1 MIENVVTTL
10 RKNGIATSF
19 VQKNSSGLINNF
31 LISTV
36 KDGESF
42 NTVVKEIGFGKP
54 ILKPFPIFS
63 PTPQYAVIFHI
74 ASVRMCISEESMYWS
89 ESSLS
94 HNHPN
99 TLIELFANESYASE
113 THLNLMNDYTIN
125 FLLSADVNYTKTKS
139 GFFSKL
145 FS

>member
-1 MIENVVTTL
+1 MDNLVTTL

-19 VQKNSSGLINNF
+19 IQKDSIGTLQNF

-36 KDGESF
+36 KDGGSF

-74 ASVRMCISEESMYWS
+74 ASVRMCISQDSMYWD

-99 TLIELFANESYASE
+99 TLIELFANESYARE
-113 THLNLMNDYTIN
+113 AHLNLFNDYTIN
-125 FLLSADVNYTKTKS
+125 FLLSADVNYKKSES
-139 GFFSKL
+139 GFFNKL